1 MNDIK
6 SLKDLSNLISTVHE
20 EYHINNFLL
29 DLKKCVLD
37 LLPKDKSHEVEV
49 ENNPITLITM
59 IEDKESLETVLK
71 KVKTLSEK
79 YKFEDYSTKCI
90 DARNEFFS
98 KRKNY
103 YFSKLNLYG
112 KLKKTA
118 TMQNELDGTY
128 DSLYSRWVDNEL
140 KENRKEKY
148 CLTYEDL
155 DGSIKKIITQKK
167 KLELSLDFVE
177 APPIDRFVG
186 MCFYDKFLLHSFWC
200 LTRKEWVYVPIRL
213 IKSIKLIRGKR

>member
-1 MNDIK
+1 MNEIK
-6 SLKDLSNLISTVHE
+6 TLKDLSTLILSVHE
-20 EYHINNFLL
+20 EYHINNFLS
-29 DLKKCVLD
+29 DLKKCVLN
-37 LLPKDKSHEVEV
+37 LIPKDKTQEVEI

-59 IEDKESLETVLK
+59 IEDKENLEILLK
-71 KVKTLSEK
+71 EVKSLSEK

-103 YFSKLNLYG
+103 YFTKLNLYG

-148 CLTYEDL
+148 CITYEDL

-167 KLELSLDFVE
+167 KLELTVDFVE

-186 MCFYDKFLLHSFWC
+186 GCFYDRFLLHSFWC
-200 LTRKEWVYVPIRL
+200 TLKKEWVYVPIRL
-213 IKSIKLIRGKR
+213 IKTIKIVKGKR